1 MLKRGMCFR
10 IHVLFTDKTD
20 YTCDWQLNL
29 GKMYKFIG
37 AMMKFRGDVEYWT
50 IERND
55 GTLVATKDNPVQLET
70 YCGSMFQ
77 LMGFVKDLDD

>member
-1 MLKRGMCFR
+1 MIKRGMCFR
-10 IHVLFTDKTD
+10 IHVLFKDKTD

-37 AMMKFRGDVEYWT
+37 AMMKFRGDVENWT

-55 GTLVATKDNPVQLET
+55 GTFVATKDNPVELET

-77 LMGFVKDLDD
+77 LMGFVKDLED